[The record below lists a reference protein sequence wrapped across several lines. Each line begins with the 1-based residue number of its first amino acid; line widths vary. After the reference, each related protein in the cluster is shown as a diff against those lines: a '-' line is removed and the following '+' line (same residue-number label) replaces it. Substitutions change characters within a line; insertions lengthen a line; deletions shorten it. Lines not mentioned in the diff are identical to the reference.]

1 MTLRRPTPWKSRL
14 PYSLWTTVFELMV
27 RICCRHARAVVVAS
41 IVAAIAAG
49 FYVSK
54 NFEMDSNA
62 EDLISAEVPWRQH
75 QAEFD
80 RAFPQRNNLTVVVI
94 DGVTPERTQQ
104 AAAALEKA
112 LAARPKQFPI
122 VRDIQGDPFFAKNGL
137 LFLPVED
144 VRQTTQ
150 QIIAAQPFLAPL
162 AADPSVRGIMDSLS
176 TALLGIENGQASLEQ
191 LSPALTALSETLE
204 KTIARRPAF
213 LSWQRLITGQ
223 TPGLRETRRMIE
235 VQAALDYTKLAPG
248 AASSDLIRK
257 LAADLHLTPSEG
269 VSVRL
274 TGPVPLA
281 DEEFATLVDRAGL
294 MAGLMMLAILLTL
307 WVAVRSVKIIAA
319 ILLTLFAGLAITTA
333 LAIAT
338 LGTFNVI
345 SVAFIPLFVGIG
357 VDFGIQYTVRYR
369 AERHASGNLELALA
383 RAGKSMGPSL
393 ALAALATAACFFS
406 LVPTDYSGLTE
417 LGLIAGSGMIMAFFL
432 SGTMLPALL
441 KLMKPH
447 GEQTEVGIAR
457 LAPVDSFLKR
467 RKRAILISAGVVA
480 AIGLGLL
487 PLLKFD
493 ANPLHLRSP
502 RTESMAT
509 VLDLMKDPD
518 TSPNTIDILAPSRA
532 EADALARRLSERP
545 EIDKTL
551 TLASFIPDGQAE
563 KLALISDAALL
574 MDTTLNPFDVK
585 PPPNKTEMMAS
596 IAATKNAL
604 RKASGSASTPG
615 AQAALRFSQLLERL
629 ESADDATLNL
639 TTAALVPSLVTVLDQ
654 LRFALSAQAVDL
666 AALPVDLRREWVSP
680 NGRNRVQVFAKGD
693 SNDDAILES
702 FTNAV
707 LAVAPEATGTPIST
721 QESGRTIVNAFIGA
735 GALSFLAMVGLLAIF
750 LRSLRDVIL
759 TLIPLL
765 LIVILTC
772 ASCVVLNLPLNFA
785 NIIVLPLLLGI
796 GVAFNIYF
804 VVAWR
809 AGGHNFLQS
818 SLARAVVLSAA
829 TTATGFGTLWLSNH
843 PGTASMGELLMISL
857 AWTLVTTLFFV
868 PPLLESVRAR

>member
-1 MTLRRPTPWKSRL
+1 
-14 PYSLWTTVFELMV
+14 
-27 RICCRHARAVVVAS
+27 
-41 IVAAIAAG
+41 
-49 FYVSK
+49 
-54 NFEMDSNA
+54 
-62 EDLISAEVPWRQH
+62 
-75 QAEFD
+75 
-80 RAFPQRNNLTVVVI
+80 
-94 DGVTPERTQQ
+94 
-104 AAAALEKA
+104 
-112 LAARPKQFPI
+112 
-122 VRDIQGDPFFAKNGL
+122 
-137 LFLPVED
+137 
-144 VRQTTQ
+144 
-150 QIIAAQPFLAPL
+150 
-162 AADPSVRGIMDSLS
+162 
-176 TALLGIENGQASLEQ
+176 
-191 LSPALTALSETLE
+191 LE
-204 KTIARRPAF
+204 KTVSGRPAY
-213 LSWQRLITGQ
+213 LSWQKLITGQ
-223 TPGLRETRRMIE
+223 APGLRETRRIIE

-248 AASSDLIRK
+248 AASNDLIRR
-257 LAADLHLTPSEG
+257 LAADLHLNPDEG

-294 MAGLMMLAILLTL
+294 MAGLMMSAILLTL

-333 LAIAT
+333 LAIAA

-369 AERHASGNLELALA
+369 AERHASGDLEEALA

-406 LVPTDYSGLTE
+406 LVPTDYSGLAE
-417 LGLIAGSGMIMAFFL
+417 LGLIAGSGMIIAFFL

-441 KLMKPH
+441 KLMKPK

-457 LAPVDSFLKR
+457 FALVDAFLYRHR
-467 RKRAILISAGVVA
+467 RGILISAGVA
-480 AIGLGLL
+480 ATIGLALL

-509 VLDLMKDPD
+509 VLDLAKDPD
-518 TSPNTIDILAPSRA
+518 TSPNTIDVLAPSRA
-532 EADALARRLSERP
+532 EADALARRLSALSEVDR
-545 EIDKTL
+545 TL
-551 TLASFIPDGQAE
+551 TLASFIPDDQPE
-563 KLALISDAALL
+563 KLALISDAAQL
-574 MDTTLNPFDVK
+574 MDTTLNPFEVK
-585 PPPNKTEMMAS
+585 PPPSKAETMAS

-604 RKASGSASTPG
+604 RKAAGGASTPG
-615 AQAALRFSQLLERL
+615 AQAALRLSLLLERL
-629 ESADDATLNL
+629 ETAGDATLER
-639 TTAALVPSLVTVLDQ
+639 TTAALVPGLVTVLDQ
-654 LRFALSAQAVDL
+654 LRFALSAQPVDL
-666 AALPVDLRREWVSP
+666 AALPRDLQREWVST
-680 NGRNRVQVFAKGD
+680 NGRNRVQVFARGD
-693 SNDDAILES
+693 SNDDATLEN

-707 LAVAPEATGTPIST
+707 RTVAPEATGTPIST

-735 GALSFLAMVGLLAIF
+735 GALSFLAMVVLLAIF
-750 LRSLRDVIL
+750 LRNLRDVIL

-765 LIVILTC
+765 LIVLLTC
-772 ASCVVLNLPLNFA
+772 ATCVVLNLPLNFA
-785 NIIVLPLLLGI
+785 NIIVLPLLLGV

-818 SLARAVVLSAA
+818 SLARAVILSAA

-868 PPLLESVRAR
+868 PPLLESASSR

>member
-14 PYSLWTTVFELMV
+14 PYSLWTTAFELLV
-27 RICCRHARAVVVAS
+27 RICCRHARAVVAAS
-41 IVAAIAAG
+41 ILAAAAAG
-49 FYVSK
+49 VYVSK

-62 EDLISAEVPWRQH
+62 EDLISADVPWRQH

-94 DGVTPERTQQ
+94 DGVTAERTQE
-104 AAAALEKA
+104 AAGALEKA

-122 VRDIQGDPFFAKNGL
+122 VRDIQGDAFFAKNGL

-144 VRQTTQ
+144 VRKTTQ

-176 TALLGIENGQASLEQ
+176 TALLGVENGQANLEQ
-191 LSPALTALSETLE
+191 LSPALTALSQTLE
-204 KTIARRPAF
+204 KAIDGHPVF

-223 TPGLRETRRMIE
+223 EPSVRETRRIIE
-235 VQAALDYTKLAPG
+235 VQAALDYAKLAPG
-248 AASSDLIRK
+248 AASSDLIRR
-257 LAADLHLTPSEG
+257 LAADLHLTPNEG

-281 DEEFATLVDRAGL
+281 DEEFATLADRAGL

-307 WVAVRSVKIIAA
+307 WVAVRSAKIIAA

-357 VDFGIQYTVRYR
+357 IDFGIQYTVRYR
-369 AERHASGNLELALA
+369 AERHASGDLEEALA

-406 LVPTDYSGLTE
+406 LVPTDYSGLAE
-417 LGLIAGSGMIMAFFL
+417 LGLIAGNGMIIAFFL

-441 KLMKPH
+441 KLMKPR

-457 LAPVDSFLKR
+457 FARVDAFLYR
-467 RKRAILISAGVVA
+467 RRRGILISAGVAA
-480 AIGLGLL
+480 AIGLALL

-518 TSPNTIDILAPSRA
+518 TSPNTIDVLAPSRA
-532 EADALARRLSERP
+532 EADALARRLSALP
-545 EIDKTL
+545 EVDKTL
-551 TLASFIPDGQAE
+551 MVQSFVPDRQPE

-574 MDTTLNPFDVK
+574 MDTTLNPFDIK
-585 PPPNKTEMMAS
+585 PPPTKAETMES
-596 IAATKNAL
+596 VAATKDAL
-604 RKASGSASTPG
+604 RKAAGSGSSEGTR
-615 AQAALRFSQLLERL
+615 AALRFSQLLERL
-629 ESADDATLNL
+629 EKADDTTLSL
-639 TTAALVPSLVTVLDQ
+639 TTAALVPGLKTVLDQ
-654 LRFALSAQAVDL
+654 LRAALAAQPIDL
-666 AALPVDLRREWVSP
+666 AALPVDLQREWVSP

-693 SNDDAILES
+693 SNDDATLEN

-707 LAVAPEATGTPIST
+707 RAVAPEATGTPIST

-735 GALSFLAMVGLLAIF
+735 GALSFLAMVVLLAIF
-750 LRSLRDVIL
+750 LRNLRDVIL

-772 ASCVVLNLPLNFA
+772 ATCVVLKLPLNFA

-818 SLARAVVLSAA
+818 SLARAVILSAA
-829 TTATGFGTLWLSNH
+829 TTASGFGTLWLSNH

-857 AWTLVTTLFFV
+857 AWTLFTTLFFV
-868 PPLLESVRAR
+868 PPLLEAAATR

>member
-417 LGLIAGSGMIMAFFL
+417 LGLIAGSGMIIAFFL

-441 KLMKPH
+441 KLMKPR

-629 ESADDATLNL
+629 ESADDGTLNL

>member
-1 MTLRRPTPWKSRL
+1 VTQRRLALWKSRL
-14 PYSLWTTVFELMV
+14 PYSLWTTTFELLV
-27 RICCRHARAVVVAS
+27 RICCRHASAVVVAS
-41 IVAAIAAG
+41 ILAAAAAG

-62 EDLISAEVPWRQH
+62 EDLISAEVPWRQN

-112 LAARPKQFPI
+112 LAGQPKQFPI
-122 VRDIQGDPFFAKNGL
+122 VRDIQGDAFFAKNGL
-137 LFLPVED
+137 LFLPAED
-144 VRQTTQ
+144 VRKATQ
-150 QIIAAQPFLAPL
+150 QIIGAQPFLAPL
-162 AADPSVRGIMDSLS
+162 AADPSLRGIMDSLS
-176 TALLGIENGQASLEQ
+176 TALLGVENGQADLEQ

-204 KTIARRPAF
+204 KTVSGRPAF
-213 LSWQRLITGQ
+213 LSWQKLITGQ
-223 TPGLRETRRMIE
+223 APGLRETRRIIE

-248 AASSDLIRK
+248 AASSELIRK
-257 LAADLHLTPSEG
+257 LAADLHLTPDEG
-269 VSVRL
+269 VSLRL

-294 MAGLMMLAILLTL
+294 MAGLMMSAILLTL

-333 LAIAT
+333 LAIAA

-369 AERHASGNLELALA
+369 AERHASGDLEEALA

-406 LVPTDYSGLTE
+406 LVPTDYSGLAE
-417 LGLIAGSGMIMAFFL
+417 LGLIAGSGMIIAFFL

-441 KLMKPH
+441 KLMRPK
-447 GEQTEVGIAR
+447 GEQMEVGIAR
-457 LAPVDSFLKR
+457 LALVDAFLYR
-467 RKRAILISAGVVA
+467 RRRGILISAGVAA
-480 AIGLGLL
+480 AIGLALL

-509 VLDLMKDPD
+509 VLDLGKDPD
-518 TSPNTIDILAPSRA
+518 TSPNTIDVLAPSPEAA
-532 EADALARRLSERP
+532 EALARRLSALP
-545 EIDKTL
+545 EVDKTL
-551 TLASFIPDGQAE
+551 TLASFIPDGQRE

-585 PPPNKTEMMAS
+585 PPPSKAETMAS

-604 RKASGSASTPG
+604 RKAAGGASTPG
-615 AQAALRFSQLLERL
+615 AQAALRLSLLLERL
-629 ESADDATLNL
+629 ETAGDAVLER
-639 TTAALVPSLVTVLDQ
+639 TTAALVPGLVTVLDQ
-654 LRFALSAQAVDL
+654 LRFALSAQPVDW
-666 AALPVDLRREWVSP
+666 AALPRDLQREWVST
-680 NGRNRVQVFAKGD
+680 NGRNRVQVLAKGD
-693 SNDDAILES
+693 SNDDATLED

-707 LAVAPEATGTPIST
+707 RTVAPEATGTPIST

-735 GALSFLAMVGLLAIF
+735 GALSFLAMVALLAIF
-750 LRSLRDVIL
+750 LRNLRHVIL
-759 TLIPLL
+759 TLTPLL
-765 LIVILTC
+765 LIVLLTC
-772 ASCVVLNLPLNFA
+772 ATCVVLNLPLNFA

-818 SLARAVVLSAA
+818 SLARAVILSAA
-829 TTATGFGTLWLSNH
+829 TTASGFGTLWLSNH

-857 AWTLVTTLFFV
+857 AWTLFTTLFFV
-868 PPLLESVRAR
+868 PPLLEASSSR

>member
-1 MTLRRPTPWKSRL
+1 VTLRRPTPWKSRL
-14 PYSLWTTVFELMV
+14 PYSLWTTAFELLV
-27 RICCRHARAVVVAS
+27 RICCRHAMAVVVAS
-41 IVAAIAAG
+41 ILAAAAAG

-112 LAARPKQFPI
+112 LAAHPMQFPI
-122 VRDIQGDPFFAKNGL
+122 VRDIQGDAFFAKNGL
-137 LFLPVED
+137 LFLPVEG

-162 AADPSVRGIMDSLS
+162 AADPSIRGIMDSLS
-176 TALLGIENGQASLEQ
+176 TALLGVENGQANLEQ
-191 LSPALTALSETLE
+191 LSPALAALSETLE
-204 KTIARRPAF
+204 KTIAGRPAF
-213 LSWQRLITGQ
+213 LSWQKLITGQ
-223 TPGLRETRRMIE
+223 EPSIRETRRMIE

-248 AASSDLIRK
+248 AASSDLIRT

-307 WVAVRSVKIIAA
+307 WIAVRSVKIIFA

-333 LAIAT
+333 LAIAA

-369 AERHASGNLELALA
+369 AERHASGDLGEALA

-406 LVPTDYSGLTE
+406 LVPTDYSGLAE
-417 LGLIAGSGMIMAFFL
+417 LGLIAGNGMIIAFFL
-432 SGTMLPALL
+432 SGTMLAALL
-441 KLMKPH
+441 KLMKPR

-457 LAPVDSFLKR
+457 FAPVDAFLYRHR
-467 RKRAILISAGVVA
+467 RGILISAGVA
-480 AIGLGLL
+480 ATIGLALL

-518 TSPNTIDILAPSRA
+518 TSPNTIDVLAPSRA

-551 TLASFIPDGQAE
+551 TLQSFVPDGQAE

-574 MDTTLNPFDVK
+574 MDTTLNPFDIK
-585 PPPNKTEMMAS
+585 PPPT
-596 IAATKNAL
+596 IAQTMESVVATKDAL
-604 RKASGSASTPG
+604 RKVAGSGSNEGTR
-615 AQAALRFSQLLERL
+615 AALRFSQLLERL
-629 ESADDATLNL
+629 EREDDTTFSL
-639 TTAALVPSLVTVLDQ
+639 TTAALVPGLVTVLDQ
-654 LRFALSAQAVDL
+654 LRTALSAQAVDL
-666 AALPVDLRREWVSP
+666 AALPADLQREWVSP

-693 SNDDAILES
+693 SNDDATLEN
-702 FTNAV
+702 FANAV
-707 LAVAPEATGTPIST
+707 RAVAPEATGTPIST

-735 GALSFLAMVGLLAIF
+735 GSLSFLAMIVLLAIF
-750 LRSLRDVIL
+750 LRNLRHVIL
-759 TLIPLL
+759 TLTPLL
-765 LIVILTC
+765 LIVLLTC
-772 ASCVVLNLPLNFA
+772 ATCVVLNLPLNFA

-818 SLARAVVLSAA
+818 SLARAVILSAA
-829 TTATGFGTLWLSNH
+829 TTASGFGTLWLSNH

-857 AWTLVTTLFFV
+857 AWTLFTTLFFV
-868 PPLLESVRAR
+868 PPLLEAAAVK